1 MRTRL
6 RTPARCAVPEP
17 SHRRRTRIRGAA
29 CLGRSRSCCL
39 PPAACAR
46 ACWWQLTPR
55 APTSVPCLSDNYAW
69 LLRDERSGATAV
81 VDTPEVA
88 PVVAELEARGWAL
101 THVLNTHHHGDHVG
115 GNAELKAKYGCTVV
129 GPEMDERIP
138 GKVTGRR
145 CASHAWHCASHAASR
160 PPVRA
165 AGCRLRRSTGKGH
178 PSSLAASARL
188 TGSRP
193 ESVGCWRERR
203 RHV

>member
-138 GKVTGRR
+138 GKVTGR
-145 CASHAWHCASHAASR
+145 SAA
-160 PPVRA
+160 RA
-165 AGCRLRRSTGKGH
+165 MRGTAPATRRL
-178 PSSLAASARL
+178 ARL
-188 TGSRP
+188 SAPRG
-193 ESVGCWRERR
+193 VGCGAAQGRGTPPLLQQAPG
-203 RHV
+203 